1 MSEQVQT
8 GGLMQFRY
16 SKQRDLELDPER
28 KDAIE
33 IGYAE
38 YDDRK
43 KKERK
48 NKLIFWIIFI
58 LLIILI
64 IGYFLLKN

>member
-16 SKQRDLELDPER
+16 SKQKTSSLDPER

-38 YDDRK
+38 ADERK
-43 KKERK
+43 KKEKR
-48 NKLIFWIIFI
+48 NKIIIWIII
-58 LLIILI
+58 LLLVLAV
-64 IGYFLLKN
+64 IGYFLIRN